1 MKNKSITENHIKDL
15 YSKFYTYI
23 KTNGIETI
31 GSKKQKHIVEDI
43 KQLIYNENQFDWN
56 EASLSDYINNLIYML
71 KGETFARTINKYA
84 ETFFIEQICKDFD
97 ENICNNAKFS
107 LQKHKQYYQELLNK
121 QKSKKQ
127 NNKNHHNTTH
137 KQDTEVTYNH
147 TIKNIILYGVPGVGK
162 THNVAKLIRLI
173 EEGKNEMEIFSNI
186 QNNERSDEK
195 LPDSLKERIRFVTF
209 HQNFGYEDFIEGFR
223 PNEEGSIELQD
234 GIFKTISQK
243 ANKNLEDSKKDN
255 TNLSRELKF
264 DKLLESLVEKIE
276 TTIEEDG
283 VYPLT
288 EKVYIFGIENDA
300 FRYKGDNWTIHA
312 SGIRIRFD
320 ILKKLYL
327 ANVRSRQ
334 EIKQVENI
342 GGLAQQH
349 ATYFWKILE
358 KIYQIES
365 NQEIQLQSIEP
376 VKLQSFYLV
385 IDEINR
391 GNISKIFGELITLI
405 EEDKRDDYEI
415 TLPYSKQPF
424 SVPSNLYIIGTMNST
439 DKSIALI
446 DIALRRRFTFLKM
459 RPQDE
464 LIEYE
469 KAKRIFN
476 KLNEFLQERLDDDHL
491 LGHSYFMN
499 IHNESELNFVLQ
511 YKIQPLLEE
520 YFYGDIQGYNDALG
534 FFEEK
539 TE

>member
-31 GSKKQKHIVEDI
+31 RSQKQKHIVEGI
-43 KQLIYNENQFDWN
+43 KQLIYDENQFDWN

-84 ETFFIEQICKDFD
+84 ETFFIEQICKDFG
-97 ENICNNAKFS
+97 ENICNNAKLS
-107 LQKHKQYYQELLNK
+107 LQKHKQYYQDLLNK
-121 QKSKKQ
+121 QK
-127 NNKNHHNTTH
+127 NKNTHNLTNE
-137 KQDTEVTYNH
+137 QDKKATYRH
-147 TIKNIILYGVPGVGK
+147 QIKNIILYGVPGVGK

-173 EEGKNEMEIFSNI
+173 EEGKSEMEIFSSI

-195 LPDSLKERIRFVTF
+195 LPDSLKERVYFVTF

-223 PNEEGSIELQD
+223 PNEEGKIELID
-234 GIFKTISQK
+234 GIFKKLSYI
-243 ANKNLEDSKKDN
+243 ANENYIQSKKTHSITFRKALKYLLKEKIENGEKVKIDLKRIN
-255 TNLSRELKF
+255 KHFFIYDYNDRTIFFEKQNGDTSHSLSIRTLERMYNEEKNNIIEGGLAPYYDPLLK
-264 DKLLESLVEKIE
+264 KLLEIKRSK
-276 TTIEEDG
+276 
-283 VYPLT
+283 
-288 EKVYIFGIENDA
+288 
-300 FRYKGDNWTIHA
+300 KGNIV
-312 SGIRIRFD
+312 
-320 ILKKLYL
+320 L
-327 ANVRSRQ
+327 RQ
-334 EIKQVENI
+334 N
-342 GGLAQQH
+342 
-349 ATYFWKILE
+349 
-358 KIYQIES
+358 
-365 NQEIQLQSIEP
+365 
-376 VKLQSFYLV
+376 FYLV

-446 DIALRRRFTFLKM
+446 DVALRRRFTFLKM
-459 RPQDE
+459 KPQDK
-464 LIEYE
+464 LIKYE
-469 KAKRIFN
+469 KAKKIFN
-476 KLNEFLQERLDDDHL
+476 KLNEFLKERLDEDHL

-499 IHNESELNFVLQ
+499 IQNENELDFVLQ

-539 TE
+539 ME